1 MKKVNKVKKI
11 NQNAWLKPHIDMN
24 TADLRKKEKK
34 NNFKIDFFYLI
45 NNAVLGKNYGKC
57 KETYRY

>member
-1 MKKVNKVKKI
+1 
-11 NQNAWLKPHIDMN
+11 MN